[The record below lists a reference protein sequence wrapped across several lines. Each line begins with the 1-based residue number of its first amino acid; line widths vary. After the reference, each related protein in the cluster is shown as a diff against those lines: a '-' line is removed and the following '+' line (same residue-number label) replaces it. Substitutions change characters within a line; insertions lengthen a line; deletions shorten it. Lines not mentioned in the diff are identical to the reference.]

1 MLCWY
6 SDAPVGA
13 REAAMDI
20 LKCVGCR
27 IVFQISEGADAQLDG
42 PAIYRA
48 TLKRVVQKGG
58 DFILVLDD
66 IVYHH
71 RAGPCPY
78 LGPLR
83 LLMSK
88 VSWWKEWP

>member
-1 MLCWY
+1 MLREHI
-6 SDAPVGA
+6 DALVGA
-13 REAAMDI
+13 EEAVMDV
-20 LKCVGCR
+20 LKCVGRR
-27 IVFQISEGADAQLDG
+27 IVFQISAGADSPLDG

-48 TLKRVVQKGG
+48 TLKRVVPKGG
-58 DFILVLDD
+58 GFLLVLDD

-71 RAGPCPY
+71 GAGPCPY

-83 LLMSK
+83 LSLSS